1 MIENPSNFADQF
13 KNFIEHIAGLMKTY
27 YSKSGGAIT
36 GNVTVTGDITCTG
49 TVQGATVTSTSDR
62 SKKEDF
68 ECVSDEYDISSLVPY
83 RYTLLSD
90 GKKHLGLIAQ
100 EVQLYVPEAVIE
112 HYDEKGKKFLS
123 IDYNA
128 LTSILLDK
136 INKQEREI
144 NTLKKLIIKE

>member
-27 YSKSGGAIT
+27 YSKSGGIISGNVSVT
-36 GNVTVTGDITCTG
+36 GNITCTG
-49 TVQGATVTSTSDR
+49 TIQGATVTSTSDR

-100 EVQLYVPEAVIE
+100 EVQLYVPEAVVE